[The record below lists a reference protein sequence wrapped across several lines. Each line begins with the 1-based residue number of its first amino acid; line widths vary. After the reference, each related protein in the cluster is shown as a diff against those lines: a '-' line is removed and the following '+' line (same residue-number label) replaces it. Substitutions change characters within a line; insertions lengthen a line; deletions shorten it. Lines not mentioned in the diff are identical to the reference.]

1 MALWRAKDKPPVEL
15 VVANLNLTGND
26 RMQDRTY
33 LKQKYRKISVALISN
48 FLILGAMAAVMR
60 PSFETNDDIVFAELG
75 SGLRGVK
82 DAHLVFQN
90 YGLGMIYRL
99 LYGVTGRLPWYTI
112 VQYMILFVAFTVVT
126 YVLISRLGEISGLC
140 LFVILACGFG
150 YEGYIHLQFT
160 KTAGI
165 AAAAAVFLL
174 LYLLEQEKYSWWGI
188 AGGILLAVIAYM
200 YREDQ
205 FWASCGL
212 MAGAGLLFLFDLRK
226 YRNKKLRRLGICVLT
241 FGVLLLSVFG
251 VDRWDSSK
259 YRSAEWKEY
268 QEFNQLRSELLDY
281 GFPDYDS
288 NQKIY
293 EELGISREAYELY
306 KSWNFNDTEKFDTE
320 VMKKLVDLKQKRPLT
335 IRTVTAFIRRF
346 PSDLLRMPMFY
357 FFAVFALLWILCGKK
372 DVCSV
377 ISVLAECL
385 LLVAVYFYL
394 YYQGR
399 YMVNRVDVG
408 LWFSACLVMLWIF
421 SSGEVRHMNTKV
433 SVLLCMICVAL
444 GQFMMYTD
452 WRLATSSIPEARV
465 SQRAVLETIGTDKE
479 HTYLAKSGM
488 LSEIVCYGPFDR
500 MPENLLDNVYWFG
513 GWECRTP
520 GYTRAMEVHGIINPY
535 RDVVNNE
542 NIYLVDDNID
552 LTLKYIRQYYAE
564 NAEAVFVKT
573 IGNVD
578 VYQITDDSVK
588 KE

>member
-1 MALWRAKDKPPVEL
+1 
-15 VVANLNLTGND
+15 
-26 RMQDRTY
+26 MQDRTY

-48 FLILGAMAAVMR
+48 LLILGAMAAFMR

-112 VQYMILFVAFTVVT
+112 VQYMILFAAFTVVT

-288 NQKIY
+288 NQEIY

-320 VMKKLVDLKQKRPLT
+320 VMKKLVDLKQKRSLT

-357 FFAVFALLWILCGKK
+357 FFAVFALFWILCGKK

-421 SSGEVRHMNTKV
+421 LSGEVRYMNTKV
-433 SVLLCMICVAL
+433 SVLLCMICVVL
-444 GQFMMYTD
+444 GQFMMYKD

-552 LTLKYIRQYYAE
+552 LTIKYIRQYYAE

>member
-1 MALWRAKDKPPVEL
+1 
-15 VVANLNLTGND
+15 
-26 RMQDRTY
+26 MQDRTY

-48 FLILGAMAAVMR
+48 LLILGVMVAFMR

-90 YGLGMIYRL
+90 YGLGMIYRF

-112 VQYMILFVAFTVVT
+112 VQYMILFAAFTVVT

-251 VDRWDSSK
+251 VGRWDSSK

-288 NQKIY
+288 NQEIY

-335 IRTVTAFIRRF
+335 IRTVTAFLRRF

-357 FFAVFALLWILCGKK
+357 FFAVFAVLWLLCGKK

-421 SSGEVRHMNTKV
+421 SSEEVRYMNTKV
-433 SVLLCMICVAL
+433 SVLLCMICVVL
-444 GQFMMYTD
+444 GQFMMYKD

-520 GYTRAMEVHGIINPY
+520 GYTRAMEVHGIINLY

-542 NIYLVDDNID
+542 NVYLVDDNID

>member
-1 MALWRAKDKPPVEL
+1 
-15 VVANLNLTGND
+15 
-26 RMQDRTY
+26 MQDRTY
-33 LKQKYRKISVALISN
+33 LKQKYRKISVVLISN
-48 FLILGAMAAVMR
+48 FLILGAMAAFMR

-112 VQYMILFVAFTVVT
+112 VQYMILFAAFTVVT

-259 YRSAEWKEY
+259 YRSAEWEEY

-564 NAEAVFVKT
+564 NAQAVFVKT

>member
-1 MALWRAKDKPPVEL
+1 
-15 VVANLNLTGND
+15 
-26 RMQDRTY
+26 MQDRTY

-48 FLILGAMAAVMR
+48 FLILGAMAAFMR

-112 VQYMILFVAFTVVT
+112 VQYMILFAAFTVVT

-150 YEGYIHLQFT
+150 YEGYIHLQFA

-288 NQKIY
+288 NQEIY

-335 IRTVTAFIRRF
+335 IRTVTAFLRRF

-357 FFAVFALLWILCGKK
+357 FFAVFAVLWLLCGKK
-372 DVCSV
+372 DVFSI

-421 SSGEVRHMNTKV
+421 SSGEVRYMNTKV
-433 SVLLCMICVAL
+433 SVLLCMICVVL
-444 GQFMMYTD
+444 GQFMMYKD

>member
-1 MALWRAKDKPPVEL
+1 
-15 VVANLNLTGND
+15 
-26 RMQDRTY
+26 MQDRTY

-48 FLILGAMAAVMR
+48 LLILGAMAAFMR

-75 SGLRGVK
+75 SGLRCVK

-90 YGLGMIYRL
+90 YGLGMIYRF

-112 VQYMILFVAFTVVT
+112 VQYMILFVSFTVVT

-212 MAGAGLLFLFDLRK
+212 MAGAGLLFLFNLRK

-288 NQKIY
+288 NQEIY
-293 EELGISREAYELY
+293 EELGIGREAYELY

-335 IRTVTAFIRRF
+335 IRTVTAFLRRF

-357 FFAVFALLWILCGKK
+357 FFAVFAVLWLLCGKK

-421 SSGEVRHMNTKV
+421 SSGEVRYMNTKV

-444 GQFMMYTD
+444 GQFMMYKD

-520 GYTRAMEVHGIINPY
+520 GYTRAMEAHGIINPY

-542 NIYLVDDNID
+542 TIYLVDENID

>member
-1 MALWRAKDKPPVEL
+1 
-15 VVANLNLTGND
+15 
-26 RMQDRTY
+26 MQDRTY

-48 FLILGAMAAVMR
+48 LLILGAMAAFMR

-112 VQYMILFVAFTVVT
+112 VQYMILFAAFTVVT

-226 YRNKKLRRLGICVLT
+226 YRNKKLCRLGICVLT

-288 NQKIY
+288 NQEIY

-335 IRTVTAFIRRF
+335 IRTVTAFLRRF

-357 FFAVFALLWILCGKK
+357 FFAVFAVLWLLCGKK

-421 SSGEVRHMNTKV
+421 SSGEVKYMNTKV
-433 SVLLCMICVAL
+433 SVLLCMICVVL
-444 GQFMMYTD
+444 GQFMMYKD

-564 NAEAVFVKT
+564 NAQAVFVKT

>member
-1 MALWRAKDKPPVEL
+1 
-15 VVANLNLTGND
+15 
-26 RMQDRTY
+26 MQDRTY

-48 FLILGAMAAVMR
+48 LLILGAMAAFMR

-90 YGLGMIYRL
+90 YGLGMIYRF

-174 LYLLEQEKYSWWGI
+174 LYLLEQEKYFWWGI

-288 NQKIY
+288 NQEIY

-320 VMKKLVDLKQKRPLT
+320 VMKKLVDLKKKRPLT
-335 IRTVTAFIRRF
+335 LRTVTAFLRRF

-357 FFAVFALLWILCGKK
+357 FFAVFAVLWLLCGKK
-372 DVCSV
+372 DVFSV

-421 SSGEVRHMNTKV
+421 SSGEVRYMNTKV

-444 GQFMMYTD
+444 GQFMMYKD

-479 HTYLAKSGM
+479 HVYLAKSGM

-520 GYTRAMEVHGIINPY
+520 GYTKAMEAHGIINPY

-542 NIYLVDDNID
+542 TIYLVDDNID

-564 NAEAVFVKT
+564 NAQAVFVKT

>member
-1 MALWRAKDKPPVEL
+1 
-15 VVANLNLTGND
+15 
-26 RMQDRTY
+26 MQDRTY
-33 LKQKYRKISVALISN
+33 LKQKYRKISVVLISN
-48 FLILGAMAAVMR
+48 LLILGAMAAFMR

-112 VQYMILFVAFTVVT
+112 VQYMILFAAFTVVT

-212 MAGAGLLFLFDLRK
+212 MAGAGLLFLFELRK

-288 NQKIY
+288 NQEIY

-421 SSGEVRHMNTKV
+421 SSGEVRYMNTKV

-465 SQRAVLETIGTDKE
+465 SQREVLETIGTDKE

>member
-1 MALWRAKDKPPVEL
+1 
-15 VVANLNLTGND
+15 
-26 RMQDRTY
+26 MQDRTY

-48 FLILGAMAAVMR
+48 LLILGAMAAFMR

-90 YGLGMIYRL
+90 YGLGMIYRF

-112 VQYMILFVAFTVVT
+112 VQYMILFAAFTVVT
-126 YVLISRLGEISGLC
+126 YVLISRLGKISGLC
-140 LFVILACGFG
+140 LFVILVCGFG

-174 LYLLEQEKYSWWGI
+174 LHLLEQEKYSWWGI

-241 FGVLLLSVFG
+241 FVVLLLSVFG

-259 YRSAEWKEY
+259 YRSAEWEEY

-288 NQKIY
+288 NQEIY
-293 EELGISREAYELY
+293 EDLGISREAYELY

-335 IRTVTAFIRRF
+335 IRTVTAFLRRF

-357 FFAVFALLWILCGKK
+357 SVAVFAVLWLLCGKK
-372 DVCSV
+372 DVFSV

-408 LWFSACLVMLWIF
+408 LWFSVCLVMLWIF
-421 SSGEVRHMNTKV
+421 SSGEVRYMNTKM
-433 SVLLCMICVAL
+433 SVLLCMICVVL
-444 GQFMMYTD
+444 GQFMMYKD

-479 HTYLAKSGM
+479 HVYLAKSGM

-520 GYTRAMEVHGIINPY
+520 GYTKAMEAHGIINPY

-564 NAEAVFVKT
+564 NAQAVFVKT

>member
-1 MALWRAKDKPPVEL
+1 
-15 VVANLNLTGND
+15 
-26 RMQDRTY
+26 MQDRTY

-48 FLILGAMAAVMR
+48 LLILGAMVAFMR

-140 LFVILACGFG
+140 LLVILACGFG

-160 KTAGI
+160 KIAGI

-288 NQKIY
+288 NQEIY

-335 IRTVTAFIRRF
+335 IRTVTAFLRRF

-357 FFAVFALLWILCGKK
+357 FFAVFAVLWLLCGKK

-421 SSGEVRHMNTKV
+421 SSGEVRYMNTKV
-433 SVLLCMICVAL
+433 SVLLCMICVVL
-444 GQFMMYTD
+444 GQFMMYKD

-542 NIYLVDDNID
+542 NVYLVDDNID
-552 LTLKYIRQYYAE
+552 LTLKYIRQYYTE

>member
-1 MALWRAKDKPPVEL
+1 
-15 VVANLNLTGND
+15 
-26 RMQDRTY
+26 MQDRTY

-48 FLILGAMAAVMR
+48 LLILGAMAAFMR

-112 VQYMILFVAFTVVT
+112 VQYMILFAAFTVVT

-174 LYLLEQEKYSWWGI
+174 LHLLEQEKYSWWGI

-288 NQKIY
+288 NQEIY

-335 IRTVTAFIRRF
+335 IRTVTAFLRRF

-357 FFAVFALLWILCGKK
+357 FFAVFAVLWLLCGKK

-421 SSGEVRHMNTKV
+421 SSGEVRYMNTKV
-433 SVLLCMICVAL
+433 SVLLCMICVVL
-444 GQFMMYTD
+444 GQFMMYKD

-520 GYTRAMEVHGIINPY
+520 GYTRAMEAHGIINPY

-542 NIYLVDDNID
+542 TIYLVDENID

>member
-1 MALWRAKDKPPVEL
+1 
-15 VVANLNLTGND
+15 
-26 RMQDRTY
+26 MQDRTY

-226 YRNKKLRRLGICVLT
+226 YRNKKLRRLGIFVLT

-288 NQKIY
+288 NQEIY

-335 IRTVTAFIRRF
+335 IRTVTAFLRRF

-357 FFAVFALLWILCGKK
+357 FFAVFAVLWLLCGKK
-372 DVCSV
+372 DVFSI

-421 SSGEVRHMNTKV
+421 SSGEVRYMNTKV
-433 SVLLCMICVAL
+433 SVLLCMICVVL
-444 GQFMMYTD
+444 GQFMMYKD

-564 NAEAVFVKT
+564 NAQAVFVKT

-588 KE
+588 KK

>member
-1 MALWRAKDKPPVEL
+1 
-15 VVANLNLTGND
+15 
-26 RMQDRTY
+26 MQDRTY

-48 FLILGAMAAVMR
+48 LLILGAMVTFMR

-112 VQYMILFVAFTVVT
+112 VQYMILFAAFTVVT

-259 YRSAEWKEY
+259 YRSAEWEEY
-268 QEFNQLRSELLDY
+268 QKFNQLRSELLDY

-288 NQKIY
+288 NQEIY

-421 SSGEVRHMNTKV
+421 SSGEVRYMNTKV
-433 SVLLCMICVAL
+433 SVLLCMICVVL
-444 GQFMMYTD
+444 GQFMMYKD

-542 NIYLVDDNID
+542 NVYLVDDNID

>member
-1 MALWRAKDKPPVEL
+1 
-15 VVANLNLTGND
+15 
-26 RMQDRTY
+26 MQDRTY

-48 FLILGAMAAVMR
+48 LLILGAMVAFMR

-112 VQYMILFVAFTVVT
+112 VQYMILFAAFTVVT

-226 YRNKKLRRLGICVLT
+226 YRNKKLRRLEICVLT

-268 QEFNQLRSELLDY
+268 QEFNRLRSELLDY

-288 NQKIY
+288 NQEIY

-335 IRTVTAFIRRF
+335 IRTVTAFLRRF

-357 FFAVFALLWILCGKK
+357 FFAVFAVLWLLCGKK
-372 DVCSV
+372 DVFSI

-421 SSGEVRHMNTKV
+421 SSGEVRYMNTKV
-433 SVLLCMICVAL
+433 SVLLCMICVVL
-444 GQFMMYTD
+444 GQFMMYKD

-520 GYTRAMEVHGIINPY
+520 GYTRAMEVRGIINPY

-542 NIYLVDDNID
+542 NVYLVDDNID

>member
-1 MALWRAKDKPPVEL
+1 
-15 VVANLNLTGND
+15 
-26 RMQDRTY
+26 MQDRTY

-48 FLILGAMAAVMR
+48 FLILGAMAAFMR

-112 VQYMILFVAFTVVT
+112 VQYMILFAAFTVVT

-259 YRSAEWKEY
+259 YRSAEWEEY

-288 NQKIY
+288 NQEIY

-335 IRTVTAFIRRF
+335 IRTVTAFLRRF

-357 FFAVFALLWILCGKK
+357 FFAVFAVLWLLCGKK

-385 LLVAVYFYL
+385 LLVVVYFYL

-433 SVLLCMICVAL
+433 SVLLCMICVVL
-444 GQFMMYTD
+444 GQFMMYKD

-564 NAEAVFVKT
+564 NAQAVFVKT

>member
-1 MALWRAKDKPPVEL
+1 
-15 VVANLNLTGND
+15 
-26 RMQDRTY
+26 MQDRTY
-33 LKQKYRKISVALISN
+33 LKKKYRKISVALISN
-48 FLILGAMAAVMR
+48 FLILGAMAAFMR

-112 VQYMILFVAFTVVT
+112 VQYMILFAAFTVVT

-288 NQKIY
+288 NQEIY

-335 IRTVTAFIRRF
+335 IRTLTAFLRRF

-357 FFAVFALLWILCGKK
+357 FFAVFAVLWLLCGKK
-372 DVCSV
+372 DVFSI

-421 SSGEVRHMNTKV
+421 SSGEVRYMNTKV
-433 SVLLCMICVAL
+433 SVLLCMICVVL
-444 GQFMMYTD
+444 GQFMMYKD

>member
-1 MALWRAKDKPPVEL
+1 
-15 VVANLNLTGND
+15 
-26 RMQDRTY
+26 MQDRTY

-48 FLILGAMAAVMR
+48 FLILGAMAAFMR

-112 VQYMILFVAFTVVT
+112 VQYMILFAAFTVVT

-288 NQKIY
+288 NQEIY

-335 IRTVTAFIRRF
+335 IRTVTAFLRRF

-357 FFAVFALLWILCGKK
+357 FFAVFAVLWLLCGKK

-421 SSGEVRHMNTKV
+421 SSGEVRYMNTKV
-433 SVLLCMICVAL
+433 SVLLCMICVVL
-444 GQFMMYTD
+444 GQFMMYKD

>member
-1 MALWRAKDKPPVEL
+1 
-15 VVANLNLTGND
+15 
-26 RMQDRTY
+26 MQDRTY

-48 FLILGAMAAVMR
+48 LLILGAMVAFMR

-160 KTAGI
+160 KIAGI

-288 NQKIY
+288 NQEIY

-542 NIYLVDDNID
+542 NVYLVDDNID

-578 VYQITDDSVK
+578 VYQIIDDSVK

>member
-1 MALWRAKDKPPVEL
+1 
-15 VVANLNLTGND
+15 
-26 RMQDRTY
+26 MQDRTY

-48 FLILGAMAAVMR
+48 LLILGAMAAFMR

-112 VQYMILFVAFTVVT
+112 VQYMILFAAFTVVT

-226 YRNKKLRRLGICVLT
+226 YRNKKLRRLEICVLT

-288 NQKIY
+288 NQEIY

-335 IRTVTAFIRRF
+335 IRTVTAFLRRF

-357 FFAVFALLWILCGKK
+357 FFAVFAVLWLLCGKK
-372 DVCSV
+372 DVFSI

-421 SSGEVRHMNTKV
+421 SSGEVRYMNTKV
-433 SVLLCMICVAL
+433 SVLLCMICVVL
-444 GQFMMYTD
+444 GQFMMYKD

-479 HTYLAKSGM
+479 HIYLAKSGM

>member
-1 MALWRAKDKPPVEL
+1 
-15 VVANLNLTGND
+15 
-26 RMQDRTY
+26 MQDGTY
-33 LKQKYRKISVALISN
+33 LKQKYRKISVALLSN
-48 FLILGAMAAVMR
+48 LLILGAMAAFMR

-82 DAHLVFQN
+82 DAHLIFQN
-90 YGLGMIYRL
+90 YGLGMIYRF
-99 LYGVTGRLPWYTI
+99 LYAVTGRLPWYTI
-112 VQYMILFVAFTVVT
+112 VQYMILFVAFTAIT
-126 YVLISRLGEISGLC
+126 YVLVSRLGEISGLC
-140 LFVILACGFG
+140 LFVILVCGFG
-150 YEGYIHLQFT
+150 YEGYVHLQFT

-174 LYLLEQEKYSWWGI
+174 FYLLEQKKYSWWGI
-188 AGGILLAVIAYM
+188 IVGVLLAVIAYM

-259 YRSAEWKEY
+259 YRSAEWEEY

-288 NQKIY
+288 NQEIY

-335 IRTVTAFIRRF
+335 IRTVTAFLRRF

-357 FFAVFALLWILCGKK
+357 FFAIFAVLWLSCGKK

-408 LWFSACLVMLWIF
+408 LWFSVCLVMLWIF
-421 SSGEVRHMNTKV
+421 SSGEVRYMNIKT

-444 GQFMMYTD
+444 GQFMMHKD
-452 WRLATSSIPEARV
+452 WRIATASIPEARV

-479 HTYLAKSGM
+479 HVYLAKSGM

-520 GYTRAMEVHGIINPY
+520 GYTRAMEAHGIKNPY
-535 RDVVNNE
+535 RDVVNNQ

-578 VYQITDDSVK
+578 VYQITDDSEK

>member
-1 MALWRAKDKPPVEL
+1 
-15 VVANLNLTGND
+15 
-26 RMQDRTY
+26 MQDRTY

-48 FLILGAMAAVMR
+48 LLILGAMAAFMR

-112 VQYMILFVAFTVVT
+112 VQYMILFAAFTVVT
-126 YVLISRLGEISGLC
+126 YVLISRLGEIPGLC

-288 NQKIY
+288 NQEIY

-335 IRTVTAFIRRF
+335 IRTVTAFLRRF

-357 FFAVFALLWILCGKK
+357 FFAVFAVLWLLCGKK

-421 SSGEVRHMNTKV
+421 SSGEVRYMNTKV
-433 SVLLCMICVAL
+433 SVLLCMICVVL
-444 GQFMMYTD
+444 GQFMMYKD

-520 GYTRAMEVHGIINPY
+520 GYTRAMEVRGIINPY

-542 NIYLVDDNID
+542 NVYLVDDNID

>member
-1 MALWRAKDKPPVEL
+1 
-15 VVANLNLTGND
+15 
-26 RMQDRTY
+26 MQDRTY

-48 FLILGAMAAVMR
+48 LLILGAMAAVMR

-90 YGLGMIYRL
+90 YGLGMIYRF

-112 VQYMILFVAFTVVT
+112 VQYMILFAAFTVVT

-174 LYLLEQEKYSWWGI
+174 LHLLEQEKYSWWGI

-212 MAGAGLLFLFDLRK
+212 MAGAGVLFLFNLRK
-226 YRNKKLRRLGICVLT
+226 YRNKKLRRIGICVLT

-288 NQKIY
+288 NQEIY
-293 EELGISREAYELY
+293 EELGISREAYKLY

-335 IRTVTAFIRRF
+335 IRTVTAFLRRF

-357 FFAVFALLWILCGKK
+357 FFAVFAVLWLLCGKK
-372 DVCSV
+372 DVFSV

-421 SSGEVRHMNTKV
+421 SSGEVRYMNTKV

-444 GQFMMYTD
+444 GQFMMYKD

>member
-1 MALWRAKDKPPVEL
+1 
-15 VVANLNLTGND
+15 
-26 RMQDRTY
+26 MQDRTY

-48 FLILGAMAAVMR
+48 LLILGAMAAVMR

-112 VQYMILFVAFTVVT
+112 VQYMILFAAFTVVT

-226 YRNKKLRRLGICVLT
+226 YRNKKLRRLEICVLT

-288 NQKIY
+288 NQEIY

-335 IRTVTAFIRRF
+335 IRTVTAFLRRF

-357 FFAVFALLWILCGKK
+357 FFAVFAVLWLLCGKK
-372 DVCSV
+372 DVFSI

-421 SSGEVRHMNTKV
+421 SSGEVRYMNTKV
-433 SVLLCMICVAL
+433 SVLLCMICVVL
-444 GQFMMYTD
+444 GQFMMYKD

-520 GYTRAMEVHGIINPY
+520 GYTRAMEVRGIINPY

-542 NIYLVDDNID
+542 NVYLVDDNID

>member
-1 MALWRAKDKPPVEL
+1 
-15 VVANLNLTGND
+15 
-26 RMQDRTY
+26 MQDRTY

-48 FLILGAMAAVMR
+48 LLILGAMVAFMR

-112 VQYMILFVAFTVVT
+112 VQYMILFAAFTVVT

-150 YEGYIHLQFT
+150 YGGYIHLQFT

-259 YRSAEWKEY
+259 YRSAEWEEY

-288 NQKIY
+288 NQEIY

-335 IRTVTAFIRRF
+335 IRTVTAFLRRF

-357 FFAVFALLWILCGKK
+357 FFAVFAVLWLLCGKK

-385 LLVAVYFYL
+385 LLVVVYFYL

-433 SVLLCMICVAL
+433 SVLLCMICVVL
-444 GQFMMYTD
+444 GQFMMYKD

-564 NAEAVFVKT
+564 NAQAVFVKT

>member
-1 MALWRAKDKPPVEL
+1 
-15 VVANLNLTGND
+15 
-26 RMQDRTY
+26 MQDRTY

-48 FLILGAMAAVMR
+48 LLILGAMVAFMR

-112 VQYMILFVAFTVVT
+112 VQYMILFAAFTVVT

-259 YRSAEWKEY
+259 YRSAEWEEY

-288 NQKIY
+288 NQEIY
-293 EELGISREAYELY
+293 EELGISRETYELY

-335 IRTVTAFIRRF
+335 IRTVTAFLRRF

-357 FFAVFALLWILCGKK
+357 FFAVFAVLWLLCGKK

-385 LLVAVYFYL
+385 LLVVVYFYL

-433 SVLLCMICVAL
+433 SVLLCMICVVL
-444 GQFMMYTD
+444 GQFMMYKD

-564 NAEAVFVKT
+564 NAQAVFVKT

>member
-1 MALWRAKDKPPVEL
+1 
-15 VVANLNLTGND
+15 
-26 RMQDRTY
+26 MQDRTY

-48 FLILGAMAAVMR
+48 LLILGAMVAFMR

-112 VQYMILFVAFTVVT
+112 VQYMILFAAFTVVT

-259 YRSAEWKEY
+259 YRSAEWEEY

-288 NQKIY
+288 NQEIY

-335 IRTVTAFIRRF
+335 IRTVTAFLRRF

-357 FFAVFALLWILCGKK
+357 FFAVFAVLWLLCGKK

-385 LLVAVYFYL
+385 LLVVVYFYL

-421 SSGEVRHMNTKV
+421 SSGEVRHMNTKL
-433 SVLLCMICVAL
+433 SVLLCMICVVL
-444 GQFMMYTD
+444 GQFMMYKD

-564 NAEAVFVKT
+564 NAQAVFVKT

>member
-1 MALWRAKDKPPVEL
+1 
-15 VVANLNLTGND
+15 
-26 RMQDRTY
+26 MQDRTY

-48 FLILGAMAAVMR
+48 LLILGAMVTFMR

-112 VQYMILFVAFTVVT
+112 VQYMILFAAFTVVT

-259 YRSAEWKEY
+259 YRSAEWEEY

-288 NQKIY
+288 NQEIY

-335 IRTVTAFIRRF
+335 IRTVTAFLRRF

-357 FFAVFALLWILCGKK
+357 FFAVFAVLWLLCGKK

-385 LLVAVYFYL
+385 LLVVVYFYL

-433 SVLLCMICVAL
+433 SVLLCMICVVL
-444 GQFMMYTD
+444 GQFMMYKD

-520 GYTRAMEVHGIINPY
+520 GYTRAMEVRGIINPY

-542 NIYLVDDNID
+542 NVYLVDDNID

-564 NAEAVFVKT
+564 NAQAVFVKT

>member
-1 MALWRAKDKPPVEL
+1 
-15 VVANLNLTGND
+15 
-26 RMQDRTY
+26 MQDRTY

-48 FLILGAMAAVMR
+48 LLILGAMAAFMR

-82 DAHLVFQN
+82 DAHLLFQN

-112 VQYMILFVAFTVVT
+112 VQYMILFAAFTVVT

-140 LFVILACGFG
+140 LFAILACGFG

-288 NQKIY
+288 NQEIY

-335 IRTVTAFIRRF
+335 IRTVTAFLRRF

-357 FFAVFALLWILCGKK
+357 FFAVFAVLWLLCGKK
-372 DVCSV
+372 DVFSI

-421 SSGEVRHMNTKV
+421 SSGEVRYMNTKV
-433 SVLLCMICVAL
+433 SVLLCMICVVL
-444 GQFMMYTD
+444 GQFMMYKD

-479 HTYLAKSGM
+479 HIYLAKSGM

>member
-1 MALWRAKDKPPVEL
+1 
-15 VVANLNLTGND
+15 
-26 RMQDRTY
+26 MQDRTY

-48 FLILGAMAAVMR
+48 LLILGAMVAFMR

-112 VQYMILFVAFTVVT
+112 VQYMILFAAFTVVT

-259 YRSAEWKEY
+259 YRSAEWEEY

-288 NQKIY
+288 NQEIY
-293 EELGISREAYELY
+293 EELGISREEYELY

-335 IRTVTAFIRRF
+335 IRTVTAFLRRF

-357 FFAVFALLWILCGKK
+357 FFAVFAVLWLLCGKK

-385 LLVAVYFYL
+385 LLVVVYFYL

-433 SVLLCMICVAL
+433 SVLLCMICVVL
-444 GQFMMYTD
+444 GQFMMYKD

-564 NAEAVFVKT
+564 NAQAVFVKT

>member
-1 MALWRAKDKPPVEL
+1 
-15 VVANLNLTGND
+15 
-26 RMQDRTY
+26 MQDRTY

-48 FLILGAMAAVMR
+48 LLILGAMVAFMR

-112 VQYMILFVAFTVVT
+112 VQYMILFAAFTVVT

-259 YRSAEWKEY
+259 YRSAEWEEY

-288 NQKIY
+288 NQEIY

-335 IRTVTAFIRRF
+335 IRTVTAFLRRF

-357 FFAVFALLWILCGKK
+357 FFAVFAVLWLLCGKK

-385 LLVAVYFYL
+385 LLVVVYFYL

-433 SVLLCMICVAL
+433 SVLLCMICVVL
-444 GQFMMYTD
+444 GQFMMYKD
-452 WRLATSSIPEARV
+452 WRLATSPIPEARV

-564 NAEAVFVKT
+564 NAQAVFVKT

>member
-1 MALWRAKDKPPVEL
+1 
-15 VVANLNLTGND
+15 
-26 RMQDRTY
+26 MQDRTY

-48 FLILGAMAAVMR
+48 LLILGAMAAFMR

-112 VQYMILFVAFTVVT
+112 VQYMILFAAFTVVT

-226 YRNKKLRRLGICVLT
+226 YRNKKLRRLEICVLT

-288 NQKIY
+288 NQEIY

-335 IRTVTAFIRRF
+335 IRTVTAFLRRF

-357 FFAVFALLWILCGKK
+357 FFAVFAVLWLLCGKK
-372 DVCSV
+372 DVFSI
-377 ISVLAECL
+377 ISVLEECL

-421 SSGEVRHMNTKV
+421 SSGEVRYMNTKV
-433 SVLLCMICVAL
+433 SVLLCMICVVL
-444 GQFMMYTD
+444 GQFMMYKD

-520 GYTRAMEVHGIINPY
+520 GYTRAMEVRGIINPY

-542 NIYLVDDNID
+542 NVYLVDDNID

>member
-1 MALWRAKDKPPVEL
+1 
-15 VVANLNLTGND
+15 
-26 RMQDRTY
+26 MQDRTY
-33 LKQKYRKISVALISN
+33 LKQKYRKISVVLISN
-48 FLILGAMAAVMR
+48 LLILGAMAAFMR

-112 VQYMILFVAFTVVT
+112 VQYMILFAAFTVVT

-288 NQKIY
+288 NQEIY

-421 SSGEVRHMNTKV
+421 SSGEVRYMNTKV

-488 LSEIVCYGPFDR
+488 LSEIVCYGSFDR

>member
-1 MALWRAKDKPPVEL
+1 
-15 VVANLNLTGND
+15 
-26 RMQDRTY
+26 MQDRTY

-48 FLILGAMAAVMR
+48 LLILGAMAAFMR

-112 VQYMILFVAFTVVT
+112 VQYMILFAAFTVVT

-288 NQKIY
+288 NQEIY

-335 IRTVTAFIRRF
+335 IRTVTAFLRRF

-357 FFAVFALLWILCGKK
+357 FFAVFAVLWLLCGKK

-377 ISVLAECL
+377 ISVLVECL

-421 SSGEVRHMNTKV
+421 SSGEVRYMNTKV
-433 SVLLCMICVAL
+433 SVLLCMICVVL
-444 GQFMMYTD
+444 GQFMMYKD

-520 GYTRAMEVHGIINPY
+520 GYTRAMEVRGIINPY

-542 NIYLVDDNID
+542 NVYLVDDNID

>member
-1 MALWRAKDKPPVEL
+1 
-15 VVANLNLTGND
+15 
-26 RMQDRTY
+26 MQDRTY

-48 FLILGAMAAVMR
+48 LLILGAMVAFMR

-112 VQYMILFVAFTVVT
+112 VQYMILFAAFTVVT

-165 AAAAAVFLL
+165 AAAATVFLL

-259 YRSAEWKEY
+259 YRSAEWEEY

-288 NQKIY
+288 NQEIY

-335 IRTVTAFIRRF
+335 IRTVTAFLRRF

-357 FFAVFALLWILCGKK
+357 FFAVFAVLWLLCGKK

-385 LLVAVYFYL
+385 LLVVVYFYL

-433 SVLLCMICVAL
+433 SVLLCMICVVL
-444 GQFMMYTD
+444 GQFMMYKD

-564 NAEAVFVKT
+564 NAQAVFVKT

>member
-1 MALWRAKDKPPVEL
+1 
-15 VVANLNLTGND
+15 
-26 RMQDRTY
+26 MQDRTY

-48 FLILGAMAAVMR
+48 LLILGAMAAVMR
-60 PSFETNDDIVFAELG
+60 SSFETNDDIVFAELG

-112 VQYMILFVAFTVVT
+112 VQYMILFAAFTVVT

-212 MAGAGLLFLFDLRK
+212 MAGAGLLFLFELRK

-288 NQKIY
+288 NQEIY

-564 NAEAVFVKT
+564 NAQAVFVKT

>member
-1 MALWRAKDKPPVEL
+1 
-15 VVANLNLTGND
+15 
-26 RMQDRTY
+26 MQDRTY

-48 FLILGAMAAVMR
+48 LLILGAMAAFMR

-112 VQYMILFVAFTVVT
+112 VQYMILFAAFTVVT

-212 MAGAGLLFLFDLRK
+212 IAGAGLLFLFDLRK

-259 YRSAEWKEY
+259 YRSAEWEEY

-288 NQKIY
+288 NQEIY

-335 IRTVTAFIRRF
+335 IRTVTAFLRRF

-357 FFAVFALLWILCGKK
+357 FFAVFAVLWLLCGKK

-385 LLVAVYFYL
+385 LLVVVYFYL

-433 SVLLCMICVAL
+433 SVLLCMICVVL
-444 GQFMMYTD
+444 GQFMMYKD

-564 NAEAVFVKT
+564 NAQAVFVKT

>member
-1 MALWRAKDKPPVEL
+1 
-15 VVANLNLTGND
+15 
-26 RMQDRTY
+26 MQDRTY

-48 FLILGAMAAVMR
+48 LLILGAMAAFMR

-112 VQYMILFVAFTVVT
+112 VQYMILFAAFTVVT

-288 NQKIY
+288 NQEIY

-335 IRTVTAFIRRF
+335 IRTVTAFLRRF

-357 FFAVFALLWILCGKK
+357 FFAVFAVLWLLCGKK

-421 SSGEVRHMNTKV
+421 SSGEVRYMNTKV
-433 SVLLCMICVAL
+433 SVLLCMICVVL
-444 GQFMMYTD
+444 GQFMMYKD

-465 SQRAVLETIGTDKE
+465 SQRAALETIGTDKE

-520 GYTRAMEVHGIINPY
+520 GYTRAMEVRGIINPY

-542 NIYLVDDNID
+542 NVYLVDDNID

>member
-1 MALWRAKDKPPVEL
+1 
-15 VVANLNLTGND
+15 
-26 RMQDRTY
+26 MQDRTY

-48 FLILGAMAAVMR
+48 FLILGAMAAFMR

-112 VQYMILFVAFTVVT
+112 VQYMILFAAFTVVT

-226 YRNKKLRRLGICVLT
+226 YRNKKLHRLGICVLT

-288 NQKIY
+288 NQEIY

-335 IRTVTAFIRRF
+335 IRTVTAFLRRF

-357 FFAVFALLWILCGKK
+357 FFAVFAVLWLLCGKK
-372 DVCSV
+372 DVFSI

-421 SSGEVRHMNTKV
+421 SSGEVRYMNTKV
-433 SVLLCMICVAL
+433 SVLLCMICVVL
-444 GQFMMYTD
+444 GQFMMYKD

>member
-1 MALWRAKDKPPVEL
+1 
-15 VVANLNLTGND
+15 
-26 RMQDRTY
+26 MQDRTY

-48 FLILGAMAAVMR
+48 LLILGAMVTFMR

-112 VQYMILFVAFTVVT
+112 VQYMILFAAFTVVT

-251 VDRWDSSK
+251 VDRWDFSK

-288 NQKIY
+288 NQEIY

-421 SSGEVRHMNTKV
+421 SSGEVRYMNTKV
-433 SVLLCMICVAL
+433 SVLLCMICVVL
-444 GQFMMYTD
+444 GQFMMYKD

-542 NIYLVDDNID
+542 NVYLVDDNID

>member
-1 MALWRAKDKPPVEL
+1 
-15 VVANLNLTGND
+15 
-26 RMQDRTY
+26 MQDRTY

-48 FLILGAMAAVMR
+48 LLILGAMAAFMR

-90 YGLGMIYRL
+90 YGLGMIYRF

-140 LFVILACGFG
+140 LFVILVCGFG

-174 LYLLEQEKYSWWGI
+174 LHLLEQEKYSWWGI

-205 FWASCGL
+205 FWASCDL

-288 NQKIY
+288 NQEIY

-335 IRTVTAFIRRF
+335 IRTVTAFLRRF

-357 FFAVFALLWILCGKK
+357 FFAVFAVLWLLCGKK
-372 DVCSV
+372 DVFSV

-408 LWFSACLVMLWIF
+408 LWFSVCLVMLWIF
-421 SSGEVRHMNTKV
+421 SSGEVRYMNTKV
-433 SVLLCMICVAL
+433 SVLLCMICVVL
-444 GQFMMYTD
+444 GQFMMYKD

-479 HTYLAKSGM
+479 HVYLAKSGM

-520 GYTRAMEVHGIINPY
+520 GYTRAMEAHGIINPY

-542 NIYLVDDNID
+542 TIYLVDDNID

-564 NAEAVFVKT
+564 NAQAVFVKT